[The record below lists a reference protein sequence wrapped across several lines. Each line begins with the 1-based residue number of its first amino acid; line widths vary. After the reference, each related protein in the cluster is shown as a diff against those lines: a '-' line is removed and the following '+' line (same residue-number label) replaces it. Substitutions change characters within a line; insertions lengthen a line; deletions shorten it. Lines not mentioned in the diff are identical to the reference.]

1 MSYNDKFDIDK
12 PLWDQ
17 STYMG
22 RVKHYSFISNVNTI
36 VSEKKLWEA
45 KNFCHDYKMGKIP
58 PGTNMSDIIRA
69 KQLRDSAFHPETGE
83 LLPIFGRLSW
93 QLPATVGLTT
103 SMLTFT
109 RSTTVIVTSQLIN
122 QIHNA
127 LLNYAYRPRTNDYN
141 NRDQVR
147 NAFLCAV
154 LASCMVT
161 VACKKFLYRRTRT
174 YTKCVPFCG
183 VAVGHVVNLPIM
195 RYKDILLGMPLFFK
209 DENTPLMNSKVA
221 AMKGTTEC
229 IISRILM
236 CLPCLLLV
244 PLTTQK
250 FVNPCF
256 WQRRPRFSALI
267 ETSLCA
273 FFCVYAVPFIV
284 AIFPERNS
292 MSPKLLRLYPRE
304 YKNFKELVKKDV
316 DKVYYNKGV

>member
-58 PGTNMSDIIRA
+58 PGTNMSDVIRA

-83 LLPIFGRLSW
+83 RLPVFGRLSW

-103 SMLTFT
+103 TMLTFT
-109 RSTTVIVTSQLIN
+109 KSTTVIVTSQMVN

-127 LLNYAYRPRTNDYN
+127 LLNYAYRPRTENDHDD
-141 NRDQVR
+141 RDHVR
-147 NAFLCAV
+147 NVFLCAV
-154 LASCMVT
+154 LASCM
-161 VACKKFLYRRTRT
+161 
-174 YTKCVPFCG
+174 KCVPFYG

-195 RYKDILLGMPLFFK
+195 RYKDILLGMPLFLK
-209 DENTPLMNSKVA
+209 DENTPFMNSKVA
-221 AMKGTTEC
+221 AMKGITEC
-229 IISRILM
+229 TISRILM
-236 CLPCLLLV
+236 CMPCLLLV

-256 WQRRPRFSALI
+256 WQRRPWLLAFI

-273 FFCVYAVPFIV
+273 FFCVYAVPFII

-292 MSPKLLRLYPRE
+292 MSPKLLRLYPGE

-316 DKVYYNKGV
+316 DKVYYDKGV